1 MDGGPNRFISLF
13 SLGVNRLL
21 GSYKTSFIHTVYVKL
36 SEHANFI
43 FALKKLLQYGGV
55 VIYAFE
61 DEINLLKI

>member
-1 MDGGPNRFISLF
+1 MDGGPTRLISMF
-13 SLGVNRLL
+13 SKGVNRLL
-21 GSYKTSFIHTVYVKL
+21 GSFKTSFICTVYVKH

-43 FALKKLLQYGGV
+43 SVLKKLLQYGGV